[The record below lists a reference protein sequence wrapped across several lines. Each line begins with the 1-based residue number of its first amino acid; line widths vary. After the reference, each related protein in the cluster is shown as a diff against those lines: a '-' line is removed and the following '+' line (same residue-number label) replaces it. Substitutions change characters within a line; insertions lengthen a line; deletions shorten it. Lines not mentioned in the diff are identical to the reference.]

1 MADEEQSAWMA
12 KFDVVLKVL
21 TGVLI
26 PVTIVVAGHL
36 IASQQQ
42 KESDA
47 ALKQQREIDLAQRNA
62 DRAGNLLNALSSENA
77 RQRQLA
83 IRVVEH
89 LIKANQFPAELG
101 PALVAVSFTDT
112 DPEVARVASEILPQA
127 VKSNPDLEQHAT
139 AETQRIL
146 KNNGYYNGEVD
157 GTNNETTREALRR
170 FQQENGIESDGSAR
184 PRTLQKLRDTHQKK
198 QAEQPAPQRPLLRG
212 RR

>member
-1 MADEEQSAWMA
+1 MADEAQSAWMA

-36 IASQQQ
+36 ISSQQQ

-101 PALVAVSFTDT
+101 PALVTVSFTDT

-170 FQQENGIESDGSAR
+170 FQQENGIESDGAAR
-184 PRTLQKLRDTHQKK
+184 TRTLQKLRDTQQKK
-198 QAEQPAPQRPLLRG
+198 QGEQPAPQRPVLRG

>member
-1 MADEEQSAWMA
+1 MAEEAQSTWMA
-12 KFDVVLKVL
+12 KFDLVLKVL

-42 KESDA
+42 RESDA

-101 PALVAVSFTDT
+101 PALVTISFTDT
-112 DPEVARVASEILPQA
+112 DAEVSRVASEILPQA
-127 VKSNPDLEQHAT
+127 VKSSPDLEQHAT

-184 PRTLQKLRDTHQKK
+184 PRTLQKLRDTQQKK
-198 QAEQPAPQRPLLRG
+198 QVEQPSPQRPLLRG